1 MRCCPHRGRLALQ
14 PGTLRKL
21 TLLERPLI
29 LLDIRAHYSFIVILS
44 VVIASSGCT
53 TTTPTGKDGTI
64 LRTSVESFY
73 REAPWVNAKPTN
85 IKAMGDALV
94 NTTQGLADISA
105 AYSTQ
110 LQING
115 LAQQQLLHN
124 PPAYQSRSAEIRE
137 CINVG
142 GGVQGGLTCEKI
154 GLTNYREQYVN
165 QARSG
170 VETLSDVPSLG
181 WTQTRGPLFTELEL
195 AEFATA
201 VGGLVQA
208 NGRMGRALPRA
219 FPGRR

>member
-1 MRCCPHRGRLALQ
+1 MARIRSDY
-14 PGTLRKL
+14 
-21 TLLERPLI
+21 LL
-29 LLDIRAHYSFIVILS
+29 IVM
-44 VVIASSGCT
+44 VTGVIATSGCT
-53 TTTPTGKDGTI
+53 TTAPTSKDGTI
-64 LRTSVESFY
+64 VRTSVESFY
-73 REAPWVNAKPTN
+73 RESPWVNAKPTN

-142 GGVQGGLTCEKI
+142 GGMQGGMTCEKI

-165 QARSG
+165 QAPRRA
-170 VETLSDVPSLG
+170 ETLSDVSSLG
-181 WTQTRGPLFTELEL
+181 WTQARGPLFTELEL